1 MRKLWVGSNES
12 GLSWAHD
19 RYQFGDRQPIGC
31 TGEHAGVACHR
42 DSILGKNIAPIL
54 RGFPF
59 FVKAGEAKYR
69 CIGMTITK
77 NNIYQIPRRDED
89 ENSSGRCGN

>member
-1 MRKLWVGSNES
+1 MIDISLAIDNRLVALVSTLVWPVIAIRFWV
-12 GLSWAHD
+12 
-19 RYQFGDRQPIGC
+19 R
-31 TGEHAGVACHR
+31 
-42 DSILGKNIAPIL
+42 ILIAPIL

-89 ENSSGRCGN
+89 ENSSGRGGNLWSVGLSHRD

>member
-1 MRKLWVGSNES
+1 MIDINLAIDNRL
-12 GLSWAHD
+12 
-19 RYQFGDRQPIGC
+19 
-31 TGEHAGVACHR
+31 VALV
-42 DSILGKNIAPIL
+42 STLVWPVIAIRFWPIL

-69 CIGMTITK
+69 YIGMTITK

-89 ENSSGRCGN
+89 ENSSGRGGNPWSVGLSHRD